1 MKRLILIAAALSG
14 FVLGAGVL
22 TNENFKSGTGKW
34 QVPPYWSGKLSHSSS
49 EGGLLRLA
57 GSTKKGKTF
66 GRAFGDFK
74 QRRGGYF
81 SDEPLRLTVRARG
94 NGHFEAG
101 LLVYKP
107 GDPRPDYLRGKALTL
122 DGELKDRV
130 FAVTLPRRSLK
141 ILPFIEVAGRGFA
154 EVRSIRIESSAAP
167 GESVTTA
174 DKLQIVKSADA
185 VREVTFRA
193 DPESG
198 GLRFSQLCGVR
209 CEERKIRSGEAV
221 RPADMGPGIWELA
234 ASRRGHHALSY
245 VALESPADYDRS
257 DALAW
262 QVRIEKPLRILILGD
277 SLSDFYRGYN
287 YVDRLGFWLEK
298 YNPGKIS
305 IRNAAVHGDF
315 IRRVEYRL
323 YDTHRGEKVSFEPD
337 AYKGVFDDR
346 YDLILIFLGQNDT
359 RTHGS
364 QGFRA
369 PITDEATQRDGLEK
383 ILAFI
388 RGRSNAGIVLV
399 SPSPSYEQGFRER
412 LAKGANPKK
421 IVIFGKKE
429 FVDAYDRVNR
439 EFCKAHGFDYID
451 ILTPMRNVQDL
462 KSLYQPDFVHLSPAG
477 GRFVADEIL
486 KYFISRQTR

>member
-14 FVLGAGVL
+14 FVLGAEML
-22 TNENFKSGTGKW
+22 TNEVFKSGLGKW
-34 QVPPYWSGKLSHSSS
+34 QIPPYWSGKLSHSPG
-49 EGGLLRLA
+49 EGGMLRLA

-81 SDEPLRLTVRARG
+81 AGEPLRLAVRARG
-94 NGHFEAG
+94 NGRFEAG
-101 LLVYKP
+101 LLVYRP

-122 DGELKDRV
+122 DGELKERV
-130 FAVTLPRRSLK
+130 FAVTLPGRSLK
-141 ILPFIEVAGRGFA
+141 ILPFIEVAGKGTA
-154 EVRSIRIESSAAP
+154 EVSSIRIESSAAP
-167 GESVTTA
+167 GEAVRAA
-174 DKLQIVKSADA
+174 DKLQIVKSPSE
-185 VREVTFRA
+185 VRPVVFRA
-193 DPESG
+193 EPAG
-198 GLRFSQLCGVR
+198 GELRFSQLCGVR
-209 CEERKIRSGEAV
+209 CEERRISSGEPV
-221 RPADMGPGIWELA
+221 KPSDMGPGIWELA
-234 ASRRGHHALSY
+234 ASRHGHKALAY
-245 VALESPADYDRS
+245 VALEDPADYDRS
-257 DALAW
+257 DALARR
-262 QVRIEKPLRILILGD
+262 VKIEKPLRILILGD

-287 YVDRLGFWLEK
+287 YVDRLQFWFDK
-298 YNPGKIS
+298 YNPGKVS

-346 YDLILIFLGQNDT
+346 YDLVLIFLGQNDT
-359 RTHGS
+359 RAHGS
-364 QGFRA
+364 RGFRA

-388 RGRSNAGIVLV
+388 RGRSNAGIVLI
-399 SPSPSYEQGFRER
+399 SPSPSYEKGFMER
-412 LAKGANPKK
+412 LEKGANPKK
-421 IVIFGKKE
+421 LVIFGKKE

-451 ILTPMRNVQDL
+451 ILNPMRKVKDL
-462 KSLYQPDFVHLSPAG
+462 KRLYQPDFVHLSPAG

-486 KYFISRQTR
+486 KYFISRPTR

>member
-1 MKRLILIAAALSG
+1 MKFPILIAAALAVLS
-14 FVLGAGVL
+14 LGAEVL
-22 TNENFKSGTGKW
+22 TNESFKSGSGKW
-34 QVPPYWSGKLSHSSS
+34 QVPPYWSGKLGRSADD
-49 EGGLLRLA
+49 GGALRLVS
-57 GSTKKGKTF
+57 STNKGKTF
-66 GRAFGDFK
+66 GRAYGDFK
-74 QRRGGYF
+74 QRRNGYF
-81 SDEPLRLTVRARG
+81 AGEPLKLTVNAKG
-94 NGHFEAG
+94 EGYFCAG

-107 GDPRPDYLRGKALTL
+107 GNPRPDYLRGKAQKL
-122 DGELKDRV
+122 DGEYKDRV
-130 FAVTLPRRSLK
+130 FDVELPRRTFK
-141 ILPFIEVAGRGFA
+141 ILPFFEVAGRGFA
-154 EVRSIRIESSAAP
+154 EVRSLRIESSAAP
-167 GESVTTA
+167 GETVTA
-174 DKLQIVKSADA
+174 ASGLQVVKSAADA
-185 VREVTFRA
+185 RSVVFRA
-193 DPESG
+193 DPAEG
-198 GLRFSQLCGVR
+198 ELDFTQRCGAR
-209 CEERKIRSGEAV
+209 CESRKIRSGEEVA
-221 RPADMGPGIWELA
+221 PADLGPGLWEFA
-234 ASRRGHHALSY
+234 ASRRGHRALCY
-245 VALESPADYDRS
+245 VFCENSADYDRS
-257 DALAW
+257 DALAR

-287 YVDRLGFWLEK
+287 YVDRLRFWLDK
-298 YNPGKIS
+298 YNPGKVS

-383 ILAFI
+383 ILAYI
-388 RGRSNAGIVLV
+388 RGRSNAVIVLV

-451 ILTPMRNVQDL
+451 ILTPMRNVKDL
-462 KSLYQPDFVHLSPAG
+462 KRLYQPDFVHLSPAG
-477 GRFVADEIL
+477 GRFVADELL